1 MYDVYL
7 NEKRDRLLVVAK
19 GRPIPSLQTQGGGEL
34 LLLATRSSWP
44 IEGPARYKTMTLATD
59 QFN

>member
-1 MYDVYL
+1 
-7 NEKRDRLLVVAK
+7 
-19 GRPIPSLQTQGGGEL
+19 